1 MKPFTSKHCTPINYG
16 SPLERRATSKKE
28 QRLHKK
34 LSDVE
39 GKKAAHY
46 FEGHGEKNY
55 YRKQDRLERK
65 ELRVEQKLDRESKK
79 RSRKSLGLEGSGAD
93 RKGDRQERK
102 DLRLKQKEFKAYRKE
117 REQK

>member
-16 SPLERRATSKKE
+16 SPLERRDTSKKE
-28 QRLHKK
+28 QRLQKK

-39 GKKAAHY
+39 SKKADHY

-55 YRKQDRLERK
+55 QKKQDRLERK
-65 ELRVEQKLDRESKK
+65 ELRVEQKLEREKK
-79 RSRKSLGLEGSGAD
+79 KQSRKSFGLEGSGAD

-102 DLRLKQKEFKAYRKE
+102 NLRSKQKRQAEIRKE